1 MKIVLLAL
9 LERAT
14 LLEGAELTPPSPAT
28 VSPVARSGAHLAIFI
43 SSLSPLLVPRTHVLS
58 MVLNLIIGSGGWSAL
73 CRARQRMKD
82 ASQASL
88 WPGGKLEK
96 EAEEGW

>member
-14 LLEGAELTPPSPAT
+14 LLEGAELTPPSPHCQPCCSLRCT
-28 VSPVARSGAHLAIFI
+28 FGHFYILP
-43 SSLSPLLVPRTHVLS
+43 LSPL
-58 MVLNLIIGSGGWSAL
+58 SAQDT
-73 CRARQRMKD
+73 CTIHGAESDYRQWRLERFVQGQTKD